1 MELLHLACVPL
12 LGYRPK
18 LGHPKAGSTS
28 HVNHA
33 LKDKLK
39 SGNPAIALIFTG
51 VELNSMARQM
61 TAPCGER

>member
-18 LGHPKAGSTS
+18 LGYPNAGSTS

-39 SGNPAIALIFTG
+39 SCNPAIALI
-51 VELNSMARQM
+51 
-61 TAPCGER
+61 